1 MDTLLQAG
9 LIGAGATAVMDLWG
23 VARARVFGM
32 PAADYALV
40 GRWIGW
46 MPRGRFRHPSIKA
59 APPVPGE
66 KAIGW
71 IAHYATGIAFAA
83 LLLALYGAEW
93 AARPT
98 PGPALLVG
106 VATVAA
112 PFFLM
117 QPGMGM
123 GVAASRAPRPNA
135 ARLQSLVT
143 HAVFGFGMFVAA
155 FLLDLVKG

>member
-1 MDTLLQAG
+1 MDTLIQAG

-23 VARARVFGM
+23 VARARVFGL

-46 MPRGRFRHPSIKA
+46 MPRGRFRHASIKA
-59 APPVPGE
+59 APAVQGE

-71 IAHYATGIAFAA
+71 IVHYATGIAFAGVLVASFGSDPQLIQA
-83 LLLALYGAEW
+83 LG
-93 AARPT
+93 
-98 PGPALLVG
+98 VG
-106 VATVAA
+106 LGTVAA

-123 GVAASRAPRPNA
+123 GIAASRTPRPNA
-135 ARLQSLVT
+135 ARIQSLVT
-143 HAVFGFGMFVAA
+143 HAVFGLGLFLAA
-155 FLLDLVKG
+155 ILVNSLR